1 MTDEEKPKDA
11 HLFKPGKSP
20 NPAGR
25 PKDIISR
32 PNMLKRSRELNIH
45 PEDIL
50 LYFAAGDHKALKLDA
65 KEISSSM
72 RLKAAMKALDKIVP
86 DLKSIDYNVSNDTD
100 EAGNKTN
107 VRTVVVLPNNDRQT
121 MPEATADEIVAL
133 HDLER
138 GMHEAMLEAEAKE
151 LLDESE

>member
-1 MTDEEKPKDA
+1 
-11 HLFKPGKSP
+11 
-20 NPAGR
+20 
-25 PKDIISR
+25 
-32 PNMLKRSRELNIH
+32 MLKRSRELNIH

-50 LYFAAGDHKALKLDA
+50 LYFAAGDHKALKLEA
-65 KEISSSM
+65 KDISSAM

-86 DLKSIDYNVSNDTD
+86 DLKSIDYSMSNDTD
-100 EAGNKTN
+100 SEGNRLN
-107 VRTVVVLPNNDRQT
+107 VKTVVVLPNNDRQI
-121 MPEATADEIVAL
+121 MAEATADEIVAL